1 MPTTVTTSDASI
13 ADAPL
18 RLEDET
24 QRRVLH
30 RLRRLEGQVRG
41 LQHMIEDGRSCREV
55 LTLLAGVR
63 SALNATGDLILE
75 RYVESCA
82 VDLQRGEASVREL
95 VDVVKLTRG

>member
-1 MPTTVTTSDASI
+1 MTITPPNAT

-18 RLEDET
+18 RLQEDA

-41 LQHMIEDGRSCREV
+41 LQGMIEEGRSCRDV

-75 RYVESCA
+75 HYVETCS

-95 VDVVKLTRG
+95 VDVVKLARG

>member
-1 MPTTVTTSDASI
+1 MPTTATDAPATT

-18 RLEDET
+18 RLEDEA

-75 RYVESCA
+75 RYLASCT
-82 VDLQRGEASVREL
+82 VDPQSGEAAVRDL
-95 VDVVKLTRG
+95 VDVVKLARG

>member
-1 MPTTVTTSDASI
+1 MPTTVTSPDASL

-18 RLEDET
+18 RLEDDA

-63 SALNATGDLILE
+63 SALNATGDVILE
-75 RYVESCA
+75 RYVESCT
-82 VDLQRGEASVREL
+82 VDLQRGDASVREL
-95 VDVVKLTRG
+95 VDVVKLSRG

>member
-1 MPTTVTTSDASI
+1 MTITPPHAT

-18 RLEDET
+18 RLQEDA

-41 LQHMIEDGRSCREV
+41 LQGMIEEGRSCRDV

-63 SALNATGDLILE
+63 SALNATGDVILE
-75 RYVESCA
+75 HYVESCS

-95 VDVVKLTRG
+95 VDVVKLARG

>member
-1 MPTTVTTSDASI
+1 MPTTASSPDAST

-18 RLEDET
+18 RLEDDA

-75 RYVESCA
+75 RYVEACT
-82 VDLQRGEASVREL
+82 VDLQRGDASVREL
-95 VDVVKLTRG
+95 VDVVKLSRG

>member
-1 MPTTVTTSDASI
+1 MPTAANRPPTPT

-41 LQHMIEDGRSCREV
+41 LQHMIEEGRSCRDV

-63 SALNATGDLILE
+63 SALNATGDVILE
-75 RYVESCA
+75 RYVEACT
-82 VDLQRGEASVREL
+82 VDLQRGEASVRDL
-95 VDVVKLTRG
+95 IDVVRLSRG